1 LFSKILLFTQNDKYL
16 AGVDNK
22 NRIKIWNK
30 SSFETNKS
38 IVFRNTSIKSAT
50 LLENDLLA
58 IGSSKKNKLEIW
70 NITNESRIL
79 ILNEHE
85 DCVNAL
91 LSIRLLNKNYLISG
105 SADTTLRLY
114 DNMFKQIQN
123 LKEQAGPILKLDYN
137 HDLQLVA
144 SSSSDRTINIWSFS
158 NKLLFENKTAHEND
172 ILTICVL
179 ENGLIAT
186 GSSDT
191 TIRIWQKTI
200 DGGNYSLELLATL
213 TDHTNQVYALIQVNN
228 KSLISGCRDG
238 FIKAWNQFNETT
250 FECVT

>member
-38 IVFRNTSIKSAT
+38 IVFRNASIKSAT

-144 SSSSDRTINIWSFS
+144 SSSSDR
-158 NKLLFENKTAHEND
+158 
-172 ILTICVL
+172 
-179 ENGLIAT
+179 
-186 GSSDT
+186 
-191 TIRIWQKTI
+191 IRIWQKTI